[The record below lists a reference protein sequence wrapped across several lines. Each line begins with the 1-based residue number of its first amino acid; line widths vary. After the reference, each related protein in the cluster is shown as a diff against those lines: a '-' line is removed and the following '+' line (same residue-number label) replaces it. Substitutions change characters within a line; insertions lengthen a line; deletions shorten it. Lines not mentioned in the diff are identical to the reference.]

1 METEIRG
8 WRQEGAPVMIAL
20 VLRSQSRK
28 ETLFGVPNFSVAI
41 AVGIS
46 VVGVIVNSAV
56 W

>member
-1 METEIRG
+1 
-8 WRQEGAPVMIAL
+8 MIAL

-28 ETLFGVPNFSVAI
+28 AALFGVPTFSVAI

-46 VVGVIVNSAV
+46 VMGVIVNLAV